1 MKKFLVLFLVL
12 TLCGCATPM
21 SYREKGF
28 VMGAAL
34 GGETGY
40 LIGTRTGHPN
50 LSAGIGAGIGALT
63 GALIGGAID
72 GVRQAVAAAP
82 PAPPASAVPPVTQ
95 ASASPISPVPVP
107 APAPGIQVPGS
118 FSGDPTAGTFVN
130 GTPWRVRALV
140 DAAPGQLS
148 GVAFTLGPGQTQ
160 PAHLDIGAHRVTA
173 EGWVDTQLG
182 PRLVGRFDR
191 PFEVDV
197 RGSGWTLRFGQ
208 EDFR

>member
-1 MKKFLVLFLVL
+1 
-12 TLCGCATPM
+12 M

-34 GGETGY
+34 GGGTGY

-63 GALIGGAID
+63 GALIGSAID
-72 GVRQAVAAAP
+72 GARQAMAIAP
-82 PAPPASAVPPVTQ
+82 PVAT
-95 ASASPISPVPVP
+95 ASPAVSVAQVPVSSISSVA

-118 FSGDPTAGTFVN
+118 FSGDPTAGTFMN
-130 GTPWRVRALV
+130 GTPWRVQALV
-140 DAAPGQLS
+140 DAVPGQTG
-148 GVAFTLGPGQTQ
+148 GVRFTLGPGQTQ
-160 PAHLDIGAHRVTA
+160 AAHLDVGTHRVTA

-191 PFEVDV
+191 TFEVDV